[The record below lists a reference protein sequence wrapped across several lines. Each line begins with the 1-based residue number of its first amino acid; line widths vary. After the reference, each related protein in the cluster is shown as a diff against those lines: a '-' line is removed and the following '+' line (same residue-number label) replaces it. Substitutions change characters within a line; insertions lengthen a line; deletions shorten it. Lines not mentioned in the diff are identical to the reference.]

1 MVGTVSYY
9 MNYLKSQV
17 LNNMVG
23 ENYSLEHIYQCL
35 VEEIKLVN
43 ATAEVKNTMLSNL
56 DKAYKYTYYEMFG
69 IDKEPLY

>member
-1 MVGTVSYY
+1 MVGMVSYY

-23 ENYSLEHIYQCL
+23 ENYSLERIYQCL
-35 VEEIKLVN
+35 VEEIKLGN
-43 ATAEVKNTMLSNL
+43 ATTEVKNTMLSNL

-69 IDKEPLY
+69 TDKEPLY